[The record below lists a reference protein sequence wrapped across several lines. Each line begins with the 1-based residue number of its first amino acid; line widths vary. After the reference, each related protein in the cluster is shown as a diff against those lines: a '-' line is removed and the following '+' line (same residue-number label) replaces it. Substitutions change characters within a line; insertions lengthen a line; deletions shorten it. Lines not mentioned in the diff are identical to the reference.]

1 MAIALVGR
9 TDRLTRRDNPLR
21 VSRVRSVMGN
31 VLFLA
36 LLLGCAAATFMWGPK
51 FSVVLSHSMDPT
63 YTTGDALLVVPW
75 GHPGV
80 GDIVQFKFAIAPGPT
95 ETIIPVAHRIIGR
108 DARGF
113 ITKGDNPQANPD
125 FWRVTPDMIQG
136 KVVWWLPQTWMFRI
150 SSALIGVAVLMAL
163 WPASRV
169 AASLAGKHERRAV
182 SHARETG
189 DIRDHRSSCTTRG
202 DMS

>member
-9 TDRLTRRDNPLR
+9 TDRLTRRDIPLR

-36 LLLGCAAATFMWGPK
+36 LLLGCAGATFLWGPK

-80 GDIVQFKFAIAPGPT
+80 GDIAQFKVAIAPGHP
-95 ETIIPVAHRIIGR
+95 ETVIPVAHRIIGQ
-108 DARGF
+108 DSRGF
-113 ITKGDNPQANPD
+113 ITKGDNPQATPD
-125 FWRVTPDMIQG
+125 FWRVTPDMIEG

-150 SSALIGVAVLMAL
+150 ASALIGIAVLL
-163 WPASRV
+163 LLLPARQV
-169 AASLAGKHERRAV
+169 AASIAGKHERRAA
-182 SHARETG
+182 SHTREIC
-189 DIRDHRSSCTTRG
+189 DIREDRSSCTTRG
-202 DMS
+202 DVS